1 MLGNPLKWMI
11 WGYPHSWKL
20 STRRIIESWKT
31 VCQKLHRL
39 RIVSMLSRRSTAE
52 DQPRGRYGAGSWE
65 TCGIVGPLVSL
76 ISLLR
81 STSKHIEAPFVS
93 PFASRSSSP
102 PADLAGFG
110 PPRAAN
116 CRDGPGQRHPWKQE
130 ACSEGGLVT

>member
-20 STRRIIESWKT
+20 STRRIIESWRT

-81 STSKHIEAPFVS
+81 STSKHHSFHHSLQDLQVRQQILQDLDLRERLTAET
-93 PFASRSSSP
+93 
-102 PADLAGFG
+102 DLARDTLGNKK
-110 PPRAAN
+110 RAA
-116 CRDGPGQRHPWKQE
+116 RE
-130 ACSEGGLVT
+130 A